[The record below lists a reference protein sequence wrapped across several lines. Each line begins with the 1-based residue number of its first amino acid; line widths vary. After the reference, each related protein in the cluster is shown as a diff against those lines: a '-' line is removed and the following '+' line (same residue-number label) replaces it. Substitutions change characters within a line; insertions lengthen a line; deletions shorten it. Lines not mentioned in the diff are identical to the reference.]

1 MVKRVLVDAGFFIG
15 RQGRWWSPKGS
26 VRRAWNRWQRSG
38 SKPDFFKFQ
47 AAMRK
52 AIRND
57 VSYLNFRIRQA
68 GFGKAESITICYD
81 GVEGCATRIGIF
93 PQYKQNRREANE
105 DGSPS
110 TTIPDI
116 RATFVDL
123 GFNPDAMA
131 VGWEAVYDE
140 SKEADDLIAE
150 MVVAAKKSDELLVM
164 TSDSDLF
171 QCWNLHPKVR
181 IHNFV
186 EEIHKKDVEKKL
198 GIPLSLYADWKAI
211 AGDATDNIPGV
222 PNLGGTAAATLLKNH
237 KGLEY
242 IPDEYLTTV
251 VISAPDKVSESLT
264 TYRAENELSMA
275 ATVREHGDYWRRV
288 EKGQSLALRGEQYAT
303 MAPHI
308 NTGHVIVSNHKES
321 CLKYKRIIKL
331 PIHSV

>member
-52 AIRND
+52 AVRND
-57 VSYLNFRIRQA
+57 ISYLNFRIRQA

-81 GVEGCATRIGIF
+81 GVEGCANRIALF
-93 PQYKQNRREANE
+93 PHYKQNRREANE

-150 MVVAAKKSDELLVM
+150 AVLAASKTDELLVM

-198 GIPLSLYADWKAI
+198 GIPITLYADWKAI
-211 AGDATDNIPGV
+211 SGDATDNIPGV
-222 PNLGGTAAATLLKNH
+222 PNLGGSAAATLLKTH
-237 KGLEY
+237 KGLES

-251 VISAPDKVSESLT
+251 VIAQPERVSERLAKF
-264 TYRAENELSMA
+264 RAENEMSMA
-275 ATVREHGDYWRRV
+275 ATVREHGDYWRRR

-303 MAPHI
+303 MAEVVGEHDVLV
-308 NTGHVIVSNHKES
+308 TNHKDL
-321 CLKYKRIIKL
+321 CRTYQRIIKL
-331 PIHSV
+331 PFHSV